1 MTEKVRWKE
10 AHGTA
15 EYIPCGNAYCTEGNC
30 ANCDV
35 QMQLQVERKTEQ
47 GIPVEEMTALEQRF
61 LSENEEKKLA
71 FFGG

>member
-1 MTEKVRWKE
+1 MTERYRWKE

-35 QMQLQVERKTEQ
+35 QMQLQVGRKIGQ
-47 GIPVEEMTALEQRF
+47 GIPEEELTVPEQKY
-61 LSENEEKKLA
+61 LSGNESEEKRDGCL
-71 FFGG
+71 